1 MCLRGITVCCVLIPL
16 LVLIVPN
23 LMSNDPL
30 AIVVPPQLKNIISNI
45 GQGGNGGSN
54 GNNNGNNSSGANVLL
69 AQMGVDPNEVQLP
82 QFENFT
88 YDSSTQIA
96 TLTLNMTNP
105 LTGTS
110 LDVNSFNVNLSLS
123 NGPSFTL
130 QLDKQIIVSANQT
143 GLLSLPIS
151 SSDPVQ
157 LQNLVDAVS
166 AGGNQTFD
174 VSSLQVNNLEANVNG
189 VMVQVPNL
197 SQLFGNSGNGTS
209 NNSSGLGS

>member
-1 MCLRGITVCCVLIPL
+1 MMDHNPL
-16 LVLIVPN
+16 
-23 LMSNDPL
+23 D
-30 AIVVPPQLKNIISNI
+30 IVVPPQLQNSISAI
-45 GQGGNGGSN
+45 GQGGNGGN
-54 GNNNGNNSSGANVLL
+54 TDNSADTTALL
-69 AQMGVDPNEVQLP
+69 AQIGVDPSKVQMP
-82 QFENFT
+82 QFESFT
-88 YDSSTQIA
+88 YDASTQIA

-197 SQLFGNSGNGTS
+197 SQLFGNSDNGTS